1 MSDKVDGQNEQVR
14 ESMKLIQRGH
24 NRERERETET
34 EIQKKCRNKYNIQY
48 YSVRGPFL
56 SQQHRQMIGQ
66 QTEDSTDQIDCN

>member
-1 MSDKVDGQNEQVR
+1 MSKYVNQWSWFR
-14 ESMKLIQRGH
+14 EET
-24 NRERERETET
+24 ERERETET
-34 EIQKKCRNKYNIQY
+34 EIQKKCKNKYNIQY